1 MQVFF
6 LTMVSRP
13 MSIADPARV
22 QNEALE
28 MLRHRQGQMNPDNLY
43 LQSYPNNHF
52 LIVLFYYFYMM
63 LEFMG
68 ITKVWIPTIVLN
80 VCCIDLG
87 IYLTHAAARK
97 NKGDVAANLVL
108 LSF

>member
-52 LIVLFYYFYMM
+52 LVVLFLYDAGIHGHYEGVDSHDCSECM
-63 LEFMG
+63 L
-68 ITKVWIPTIVLN
+68 
-80 VCCIDLG
+80 
-87 IYLTHAAARK
+87 Y
-97 NKGDVAANLVL
+97 
-108 LSF
+108 